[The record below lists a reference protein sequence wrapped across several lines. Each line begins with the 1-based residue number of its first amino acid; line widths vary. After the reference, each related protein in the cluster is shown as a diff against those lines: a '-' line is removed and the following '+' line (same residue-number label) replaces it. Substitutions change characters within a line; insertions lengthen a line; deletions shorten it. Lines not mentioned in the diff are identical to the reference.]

1 METDIPVTATHVY
14 LSYRFNTGFER
25 REGDSTGAG
34 LDSRFDVQVSQRLPF
49 LDFTSAQWQ
58 VLVAVKN
65 LFRDTTRDSSVYD
78 ELLVVKPPTRIL
90 GGVVVRF

>member
-1 METDIPVTATHVY
+1 MYIA
-14 LSYRFNTGFER
+14 YRVNTGFAR
-25 REGDSTGAG
+25 FGGDDATGVG
-34 LDSRFDVQVSQRLPF
+34 LDSRFDLQVTQRLPF
-49 LDFTSAQWQ
+49 LGFTSAQWQ